1 MELLR
6 IKLTQSKAHYR
17 KEESIDNRMTYPLP
31 PYSTVIGALH
41 KACSYSEYHPMD
53 ISIQGRYKSLSR
65 EAFTDHLYLNSV
77 MDDRG
82 ILVKVPHENLHSKGF
97 VKVAE
102 ATKSQGNSFKNEITI
117 FVYNREL
124 LDEYKSLKENDPKNN
139 ELNKYKSLVTSLKY
153 YEVLNEVELVLH
165 ISSDVET
172 LEEIKKNIYNLKSI
186 GRSEDFV
193 DVEECE
199 FVHIKDIDEEIES
212 QYSGY
217 LKIENIRNDNV
228 FSRTDTHDIGG
239 TLYFLNKDYTIVK
252 NQRIFNKKK
261 VVYSSK
267 YKIEEINEGILYD
280 GEYIIDLV

>member
-6 IKLTQSKAHYR
+6 IKLTQNKAHYR

-53 ISIQGRYKSLSR
+53 ISIQGRYKSLAR

-102 ATKSQGNSFKNEITI
+102 ATKAQGNSFKNEITI
-117 FVYNREL
+117 FVHNREL
-124 LDEYKSLKENDPKNN
+124 LDEYKNLKENDPKNN

-193 DVEECE
+193 NVEECE
-199 FVHIKDIDEEIES
+199 FVHVKDIDDEVES

-267 YKIEEINEGILYD
+267 YKIEEVNEDILYD

>member
-186 GRSEDFV
+186 GRNEDFV

-267 YKIEEINEGILYD
+267 YKIEEVNEGILYD

>member
-53 ISIQGRYKSLSR
+53 ISIQGRYKSLAR

-102 ATKSQGNSFKNEITI
+102 ATKAQGNSFKNEITI
-117 FVYNREL
+117 FVHNREL
-124 LDEYKSLKENDPKNN
+124 LDEYKNLKENDPKNN

-193 DVEECE
+193 NVEECE
-199 FVHIKDIDEEIES
+199 FVHVKDIDDEVES

-267 YKIEEINEGILYD
+267 YKIEEVNEDILYD

>member
-97 VKVAE
+97 VKIAE